1 MKSSPPNAL
10 ARIENRLDL
19 RSSDPH
25 WQRVWLALDSEDWR
39 SLIVLPTGNLSALDL
54 VHGLASVAWQQR
66 GNPVIVADLRTIT
79 LAALAAARA
88 ELRKRTEGGQ
98 RILIAVRSL
107 DESPTS
113 ATLARDADKA
123 ILCIHQGETLMAHV
137 KNAIKEI
144 GPARYLGAI
153 LVRNGAPV

>member
-1 MKSSPPNAL
+1 MNSSPSNAL
-10 ARIENRLDL
+10 ARIEHKLEL
-19 RSSDPH
+19 RSSDPQ
-25 WQRVWLALDSEDWR
+25 WQRVWLALESENWR
-39 SLIVLPTGNLSALDL
+39 TLAVLPTGGLSALDL

-66 GNPVIVADLRTIT
+66 GNPVIVADLRTIK

-88 ELRKRTEGGQ
+88 ELRRRAEGGQ

-123 ILCIHQGETLMAHV
+123 ILCVHQGETLMAHV
-137 KNAIKEI
+137 KKAVKEL
-144 GPARYLGAI
+144 GAARYLGAI
-153 LVRNGAPV
+153 LIRSSM